1 MKNKT
6 PRKIAPA
13 KQVEQKQLGKISDLR
28 SLFQKSSSYSLI
40 ESLSAELIGIKDPR
54 NCHIPITLL
63 DPDDYPL
70 DFYVANLQ
78 KLGKSEHFLGIREKM
93 VPRNSGNSMG

>member
-13 KQVEQKQLGKISDLR
+13 KQVEQKQVGKISDLR
-28 SLFQKSSSYSLI
+28 SLFQKSTSY
-40 ESLSAELIGIKDPR
+40 SLSAELIGIKDPR

-78 KLGKSEHFLGIREKM
+78 KLGKSEHVLGIREKM